1 MAPTQFLNSISFF
14 LFKSKF
20 EISQKECKSK
30 EETSSR
36 MKQGF
41 IWMKENWIKSKEKD
55 KIKKE
60 KGKREHQNHYP
71 NSKTSIPSIMWRKEW
86 GKDGQSDSPTTP
98 LYIKTKETGYNCEK
112 ETRRKSISFS
122 ESGQFQKNM
131 EAYTE
136 SESERNCIWS
146 LFLSSIYDIE
156 WLSRTYHHGQL
167 QLLGSNTFIL
177 FYVITCFQSFFFFVF
192 FFLLIFMFFS
202 RSAPIGTRGNS
213 NIISNQNNS
222 EKGSRGNKKKFS
234 HSHVI

>member
-1 MAPTQFLNSISFF
+1 
-14 LFKSKF
+14 
-20 EISQKECKSK
+20 
-30 EETSSR
+30 

-177 FYVITCFQSFFFFVF
+177 FYVITCFQSFFFFSF
-192 FFLLIFMFFS
+192 FFPPDFYVF
-202 RSAPIGTRGNS
+202 
-213 NIISNQNNS
+213 
-222 EKGSRGNKKKFS
+222 
-234 HSHVI
+234 